1 MHTAVWRALF
11 TPAGDGSALSYRRT
25 IETSDRFITPSG
37 KPPSSPE
44 TSMVSVL
51 PLNHA
56 REISLSLHPSTKG
69 LLRPLTHKQD
79 VENPLSTCTAP
90 WMNVRRSIGF

>member
-1 MHTAVWRALF
+1 
-11 TPAGDGSALSYRRT
+11 
-25 IETSDRFITPSG
+25 
-37 KPPSSPE
+37 
-44 TSMVSVL
+44 MVSVL
-51 PLNHA
+51 PLNHG

-90 WMNVRRSIGF
+90 WMNVRRSTGF